1 MYAVDFDS
9 YFLLAGLAA
18 LLVGLSKG
26 GLASVG
32 MLSVPL
38 LSLVI
43 SPVKAAVLLL
53 PIFVIS
59 DLVGIWLYRKNFDAR
74 NLKILLPA
82 GILGVFVGW
91 LTASVVSDT
100 AVKLL
105 IGLIGL
111 SFCLNM
117 WLRKATQEVKQP
129 AHLVKGTFW
138 GVLSGFTSFIS
149 HSGSPP
155 YQVYMLPQQL
165 PKIEFAGTTT
175 LFFAAINAA
184 KIIPYQHLSPYAY
197 QDFVNAAALIP
208 FALIGTMGGAYL
220 TRRIA
225 DKWFFRF
232 IQLGLFLISLKLT
245 ADAVRDFLT

>member
-1 MYAVDFDS
+1 MELDS
-9 YFLLAGLAA
+9 YFFLASLAA

-26 GLASVG
+26 GLSSMG

-38 LSLVI
+38 LSLVM

-53 PIFVIS
+53 PIFVVS
-59 DLVGIWLYRKNFDAR
+59 DLVGIWLYRKSFDAR
-74 NLKILLPA
+74 NLKILIPA
-82 GILGVFVGW
+82 GVLGIFVGW

-100 AVKLL
+100 AVKLM

-117 WLRKATQEVKQP
+117 WLRKTNSVARQSP
-129 AHLVKGTFW
+129 NFLKGTLW
-138 GVLSGFTSFIS
+138 GALSGFTSFIS
-149 HSGSPP
+149 HSGAPP
-155 YQVYMLPQQL
+155 YQVYMLPQKL

-175 LFFAAINAA
+175 LFFAVINAT

-197 QDFVNAAALIP
+197 EDVVSAAALMP
-208 FALIGTMGGAYL
+208 VALIGTFLGAYL

-225 DKWFFRF
+225 DKWFFLL
-232 IQLGLFLISLKLT
+232 IQLGLFALSLKLT
-245 ADAVRDFLT
+245 ADALRTLFL